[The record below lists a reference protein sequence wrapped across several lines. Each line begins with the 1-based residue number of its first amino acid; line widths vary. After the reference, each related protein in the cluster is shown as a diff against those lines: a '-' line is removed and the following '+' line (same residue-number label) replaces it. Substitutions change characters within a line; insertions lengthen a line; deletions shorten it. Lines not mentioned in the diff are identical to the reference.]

1 VGPRARPG
9 RRARGRDRDRV
20 DGVADRP
27 RGSEARRA
35 ADRLPAQPRG
45 GCSPAWTIRTA
56 TFQKLLL
63 RRFPALQR
71 AIRSVI
77 YYNNELLILGLVR
90 RPRLLAGLERLALG
104 YLKRQ
109 VPDAEIRAK
118 LTPGYRIGCKRIIIS
133 SDFLG
138 TFMKPNVELVTEG
151 IREIVPDG
159 IVTQDGRKIELD
171 TIVFATGFDVMN
183 PPHFRHVIGRG
194 GRSIR
199 EVWDED
205 GIRAYL
211 GTVIPG
217 FPNHFVLLGPNT
229 ASGNNSALQPI
240 EAQIG
245 FAIDAL
251 RAMDARGATAV
262 DVRRDVMERFDD
274 EIQRRLAPTV
284 WNSGGCHSWYVGAD
298 GRNFTI
304 WPAFA
309 NAYKRR
315 LARFD
320 PAEFE
325 LTSAPVPPAGAV
337 PAHIRLI
344 RERRCHQRRAGQAQH
359 ESAVIGPQS
368 EPVLDGNKP

>member
-1 VGPRARPG
+1 M
-9 RRARGRDRDRV
+9 
-20 DGVADRP
+20 
-27 RGSEARRA
+27 SA
-35 ADRLPAQPRG
+35 AGGLTEPKLPAVPGLDRFAGTLFHSARWDHGHDLSGERVGVIGTGSTASQIVPEVQKQAARLTVFQRSPGWVLPRLDHPH
-45 GCSPAWTIRTA
+45 SD
-56 TFQKLLL
+56 FQKQLL

-71 AIRSVI
+71 AIRSAI

-90 RPRLLAGLERLALG
+90 SPRLLAGLERLALG

-109 VPDAEIRAK
+109 VPDAEIRAQ
-118 LTPGYRIGCKRIIIS
+118 LTPGYRIGCKRIS
-133 SDFLG
+133 RQRLPRD
-138 TFMKPNVELVTEG
+138 VHEAQRRARDQG

-159 IVTQDGRKIELD
+159 IVTQDGRKVELD
-171 TIVFATGFDVMN
+171 TIVLATGFDVMN
-183 PPHFRHVIGRG
+183 PPHFRHVVGRG
-194 GRSIR
+194 GQSIR

-217 FPNHFVLLGPNT
+217 FPNHFILLGPNT

-251 RAMDARGATAV
+251 RAMDARGAAAL
-262 DVRRDVMERFDD
+262 DVRPDVMERFDD

-284 WNSGGCHSWYVGAD
+284 WNSGGCHSWYVGAN

-309 NAYKRR
+309 NEYKRR

-325 LTSAPVPPAGAV
+325 LTGAPVVAA
-337 PAHIRLI
+337 A
-344 RERRCHQRRAGQAQH
+344 
-359 ESAVIGPQS
+359 
-368 EPVLDGNKP
+368 D